1 MGNPWSP
8 PPIGAPVG
16 FFMALCGVETVA
28 GLSSLSNQETPPLMG
43 THGFYYLLTSP
54 AGAQGLS
61 SYFKVPSSLK
71 DFWAFW
77 VCLMLCQA
85 FADP

>member
-1 MGNPWSP
+1 
-8 PPIGAPVG
+8 
-16 FFMALCGVETVA
+16 
-28 GLSSLSNQETPPLMG
+28 MG